1 VLHIGTRPNKN
12 LERVI
17 EALEGIKCH
26 LRIIGKLTSEQEK
39 LLSEKKIKYSNGI
52 NLTDEEILN
61 EYILCDIVSFPSLY
75 EGFGMPVIEAQ
86 AVGRVVLGAEIEPLI
101 EISNRAMCF
110 VNPYDS
116 ESIRKGFKEL
126 ISSQYYRNNLIEK
139 GLENVDKFKTDAI
152 ANQYYKIYKSIA
164 QS

>member
-1 VLHIGTRPNKN
+1 MLHIGTRPNKN

-75 EGFGMPVIEAQ
+75 EGVWYA
-86 AVGRVVLGAEIEPLI
+86 R
-101 EISNRAMCF
+101 NRGTGCLA
-110 VNPYDS
+110 
-116 ESIRKGFKEL
+116 
-126 ISSQYYRNNLIEK
+126 
-139 GLENVDKFKTDAI
+139 GLC
-152 ANQYYKIYKSIA
+152 
-164 QS
+164 